1 MSAELELMRSRPPV
15 WVTCSG
21 VWYLSET
28 ETPQL
33 SVFMSDCRVNH
44 CKRLP
49 GGRTFKTQQIW
60 FPTVSHSCNLLC
72 VGLNIWIKT
81 IIILSKSHFNLQ
93 RWKRKKIIICS
104 LFFVKS
110 YTQIEIWNSRCIIS
124 SMLVSGLSRR
134 RHTNTELK
142 LSGVRFT
149 ATHWCV
155 RWL

>member
-1 MSAELELMRSRPPV
+1 MSSFGIKLQLCCNTPGLPIDVSRIRV
-15 WVTCSG
+15 DEIQNSSLSQGSVQG
-21 VWYLSET
+21 FVSET

-72 VGLNIWIKT
+72 VGLNIWINT

-93 RWKRKKIIICS
+93 RWKMKKIIIYS

-110 YTQIEIWNSRCIIS
+110 YTQIWN
-124 SMLVSGLSRR
+124 M
-134 RHTNTELK
+134 K
-142 LSGVRFT
+142 
-149 ATHWCV
+149 
-155 RWL
+155 